1 MSYGLNVLTNDWI
14 INDGYMDGT
23 SLVLAAG
30 GSASQS
36 IIAPEIAIIPETLLL
51 EIVADR
57 YADRY
62 KPVDTVQ
69 LEIAYN
75 DFTTDSILVPLNRSV
90 KISPNADIK
99 ETFTIT
105 VVVSEPTIITAIAL
119 KVPQVAGAGLQED
132 TPYFGASISRN
143 YGLKI
148 SKSDG
153 SSEVLLNSDEMSFK
167 AKDANGEMVN
177 RIYFDPLEGNYK
189 FTGNLHI
196 TQSNGSAEILFNGNE
211 TTFKALDAQGVMR
224 DRIYFDTLTGKYVFD
239 GDLAATTIEA
249 VKAQIDVVVSET
261 VIVNNLYAQNGRI
274 ANLTV
279 NHLLTGDFLSGDSE
293 LFYIDIFADNLN
305 FIQAYKTDE
314 PKVQYTDYNG
324 SLLYWESEAHE
335 FMTTDITEWPVMVD
349 VYDSAV
355 VYSVKVED
363 ITDAS
368 GTLRVPTITFGR
380 GDGATPLSA
389 KGRLY
394 KNRDSLVVEYNASNT
409 GDKRELILFDQGII
423 MMVNNEEVPA
433 GLGVTSFGS
442 IVLNPGFIPG
452 GIIRNIHYFETLPES
467 MFGISEGDIVLV
479 PRVEEGGGM

>member
-119 KVPQVAGAGLQED
+119 KVPQAAGAGLQED

-148 SKSDG
+148 AKSDG

-239 GDLAATTIEA
+239 GALSATTLEA
-249 VKAQIDVVVSET
+249 VAAEIDVVVSET
-261 VIVNNLYAQNGRI
+261 IIVNNLYAQRGRI
-274 ANLTV
+274 AELTV
-279 NHLLTGDFLSGDSE
+279 NHLLTGDFLTGEEEILYIEAEDQYLKFMQAHRNDS
-293 LFYIDIFADNLN
+293 A
-305 FIQAYKTDE
+305 
-314 PKVQYTDYNG
+314 PMVQYTTLDG
-324 SLLYWESEAHE
+324 LLLYWSDSSQTEMHTEE
-335 FMTTDITEWPVMVD
+335 TDYPAMVHQ
-349 VYDSAV
+349 YDSIAV
-355 VYSVKVED
+355 MQMQFED
-363 ITDAS
+363 ITDS
-368 GTLRVPTITFGR
+368 VGTLRIPIITLGR
-380 GDGATPLSA
+380 GDGSTTMSS
-389 KGRLY
+389 KGRIY
-394 KNRDSLVVEYNASNT
+394 KDRNGVVVEYFKSNSGDRLAVTITDEGIEVPGNT
-409 GDKRELILFDQGII
+409 GPK
-423 MMVNNEEVPA
+423 
-433 GLGVTSFGS
+433 GL
-442 IVLNPGFIPG
+442 
-452 GIIRNIHYFETLPES
+452 RNIAVGATPPANPQNNDLW
-467 MFGISEGDIVLV
+467 IDTT
-479 PRVEEGGGM
+479 GGAP

>member
-36 IIAPEIAIIPETLLL
+36 ITAPEIAIIPETLLL

-119 KVPQVAGAGLQED
+119 KVPQAAGAGLQED

-148 SKSDG
+148 AKSDG

-239 GDLAATTIEA
+239 GALSATTLEA
-249 VKAQIDVVVSET
+249 VAAEIDVVVSET
-261 VIVNNLYAQNGRI
+261 IIVNNLYAQRGRI
-274 ANLTV
+274 AELTV
-279 NHLLTGDFLSGDSE
+279 NHLLTGDFLTGEEEILYIEAEDQYLKFMQAHRNDS
-293 LFYIDIFADNLN
+293 A
-305 FIQAYKTDE
+305 
-314 PKVQYTDYNG
+314 PMVQYTTLDG
-324 SLLYWESEAHE
+324 LLLYWSDSSQTEMHTEE
-335 FMTTDITEWPVMVD
+335 TDYPVMVHQ
-349 VYDSAV
+349 YDSIAV
-355 VYSVKVED
+355 MQMQFED
-363 ITDAS
+363 ITDS
-368 GTLRVPTITFGR
+368 VGTLRIPIITLGR
-380 GDGATPLSA
+380 GDGATAMSS
-389 KGRLY
+389 KGRIY
-394 KNRDSLVVEYNASNT
+394 KDRKGMVVEYFKSNSGDRLAVTITDEGIEVPGNT
-409 GDKRELILFDQGII
+409 GPKGLRNIAVGATPPTNPQ
-423 MMVNNEEVPA
+423 NNDLWIDTT
-433 GLGVTSFGS
+433 GGGVT
-442 IVLNPGFIPG
+442 
-452 GIIRNIHYFETLPES
+452 
-467 MFGISEGDIVLV
+467 
-479 PRVEEGGGM
+479 

>member
-1 MSYGLNVLTNDWI
+1 MSYGLNVLTDDWTF
-14 INDGYMDGT
+14 NNGYMDGT

-30 GSASQS
+30 GSASQN
-36 IIAPEIAIIPETLLL
+36 ITAPEIAVIPETLLL
-51 EIVADR
+51 EVVSNR

-105 VVVSEPTIITAIAL
+105 IGVSEATTITAIAH

-167 AKDANGEMVN
+167 AKDANGDMVN

-196 TQSNGSAEILFNGNE
+196 TQSNGSAEILFNGTE

-239 GDLAATTIEA
+239 GALSATTLEA
-249 VKAQIDVVVSET
+249 VAAEIDVVVSET

-279 NHLLTGDFLSGDSE
+279 NHLLTGDFLSGDE
-293 LFYIDIFADNLN
+293 YLFYIDIIDDLVE
-305 FIQAYKTDE
+305 FIQAYRTDS
-314 PKVQYTDYNG
+314 PQVPYLDNNG
-324 SLLYWESEAHE
+324 QPLYWESAAHE
-335 FMTTDITEWPVMVD
+335 FMTTEETEWPVMTY
-349 VYDSAV
+349 VYEDSV
-355 VYSVKVED
+355 VFSIKIEEIYD
-363 ITDAS
+363 TT
-368 GTLRVPTITFGR
+368 GMLRIPVMTFGR
-380 GDGATPLSA
+380 GDGATPSSA
-389 KGRLY
+389 KGKIY
-394 KNRDSLVVEYNASNT
+394 KDRSNFVIEYNKSNT
-409 GDKRELILFDQGII
+409 GDKRLIKLSDAGVIVENVNSDTNIRQLRNS
-423 MMVNNEEVPA
+423 MVVND
-433 GLGVTSFGS
+433 L
-442 IVLNPGFIPG
+442 
-452 GIIRNIHYFETLPES
+452 
-467 MFGISEGDIVLV
+467 SEATDAQDGDIVFV
-479 PRVEEGGGM
+479 IDTTP